1 MKILVVDDEKL
12 LVKGIKFNL
21 ENDGYEV
28 AAAYDGEEAV
38 ELAKSGDFDLI
49 ILDIMMPKMTGLEAC
64 MQIRE
69 FSNVP
74 IIMLTA
80 KGEDMDKLI
89 GFEQG
94 TDDYLTKPFNILEL
108 KARIRAL
115 LRRSTPAET
124 KEECTRIT
132 CGDITLDTSER
143 NAYKN
148 GKAVELTARE
158 FDLMELLMKNPGHVY
173 SRENLLDIIW
183 GYESQ
188 GEIRTVDVH
197 VRRLR
202 EKLERVP
209 AQPEYIM
216 TKWGVGYYFKA

>member
-49 ILDIMMPKMTGLEAC
+49 ILDIMMPKMAGLEAC

-183 GYESQ
+183 GYEYQ